1 MTLKVIRYKNYGCTL
16 TGGGSPDNWEDKFYF
31 SFYELNNGN
40 IIELDLFQSFKDDE
54 LILSQYDFS
63 NTKVRLKSG
72 KVREYKF
79 GKAKADDNYAMAD
92 EFFKWFDS
100 YPTHLEVKDYYII
113 EEIEEKCVKD
123 FYLLNI
129 EPTKD
134 IKTDTTEVKVKTEF
148 YDSKNNQP

>member
-100 YPTHLEVKDYYII
+100 YPTHIEVKDYYII

-148 YDSKNNQP
+148 YDSKNKQS